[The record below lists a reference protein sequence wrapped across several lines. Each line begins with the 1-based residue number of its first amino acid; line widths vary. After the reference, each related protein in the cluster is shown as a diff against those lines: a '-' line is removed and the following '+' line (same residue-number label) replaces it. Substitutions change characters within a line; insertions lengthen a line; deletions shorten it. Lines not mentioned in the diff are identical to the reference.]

1 MFENLEDMSST
12 LSYGS
17 YQIISRIRIGYV
29 YKSAG
34 KQDTTSTLSSYC
46 ALTDNFNMRSL
57 QQPLPVTTYAGGASK
72 RTISENE
79 IKEYLDGQRIMYGSG
94 AKKSKKPK
102 KFTRKRNHKKQKRR
116 KTKKRRRSRK

>member
-1 MFENLEDMSST
+1 MMS
-12 LSYGS
+12 
-17 YQIISRIRIGYV
+17 
-29 YKSAG
+29 
-34 KQDTTSTLSSYC
+34 
-46 ALTDNFNMRSL
+46 
-57 QQPLPVTTYAGGASK
+57 LPSPHMPHMPVQVAGASK

-79 IKEYLDGQRIMYGSG
+79 INEYLDGQRIMYGSG